1 MCQDPAALW
10 GCATGPLRVVGL
22 TRGSIV
28 CLRYTYDVTLLN
40 LAVATV
46 VGRSEDRGQDSMSS
60 SNDPRQCYSEP
71 FAWIIAMDNCEIRRA
86 RGPPFCRLAIVY
98 CANKAAENTCIS
110 TPRLTVLSDT
120 FRIRFARA
128 TVSGH
133 RQFGMGVRGMHSSV
147 GYRYERHSRDSP
159 SRCSTESRVTFV
171 WDIKTPQYNS
181 SGCIRRQSCNAVHT
195 KYTARCVA
203 VKYAPCRPASSSFLP
218 RLSRCHRLTVPY
230 MSYVLYCGCGNNPS
244 IDGPNLLG
252 VFHSRCSVVF
262 PFRNSLDL
270 AGPMIPPSR
279 RP

>member
-1 MCQDPAALW
+1 MI
-10 GCATGPLRVVGL
+10 
-22 TRGSIV
+22 RGSAT
-28 CLRYTYDVTLLN
+28 RN
-40 LAVATV
+40 LSP
-46 VGRSEDRGQDSMSS
+46 GLSQ
-60 SNDPRQCYSEP
+60 
-71 FAWIIAMDNCEIRRA
+71 WITAKLERA
-86 RGPPFCRLAIVY
+86 RGPPFCRLAIVH
-98 CANKAAENTCIS
+98 CAHKAAENTCIS
-110 TPRLTVLSDT
+110 TPRLAVLSDT

-244 IDGPNLLG
+244 IDGPNLLE